1 MQYRFTTRFGGVSQ
15 PPFDSLNLALH
26 VGDNPLHVK
35 KNREFLCEEIGVS
48 KLVFMDQIHGDKV
61 VLIDSS
67 DETPICDAMITARP
81 DIALCVMVA
90 DCIPILFYDAVH
102 QAIGVA
108 HAGRVGSQLHIGQKC
123 ALAMQE
129 TFGTHMH
136 ELRILMGP
144 SIHACCYEV
153 GEEVIVGFEKFVHI
167 QDKKYFLD
175 LQHYNHDAFLDLG
188 IKPEHLEISKEC
200 SCSNHN
206 YFSYRRDKITGRFAG
221 VIAL

>member
-1 MQYRFTTRFGGVSQ
+1 MQYRFTTRQGGVSK

-35 KNREFLCEEIGVS
+35 KNRELLHEDLGVS
-48 KLVFMDQIHGDKV
+48 NLVFMNQVHGDQV
-61 VLIDSS
+61 VLIENGIESP
-67 DETPICDAMITARP
+67 TCDAMITQRP

-90 DCIPILFYDAVH
+90 DCIPILFYDAIH

-123 ALAMQE
+123 AQAMHDA
-129 TFGTHMH
+129 FGTHMR
-136 ELRILMGP
+136 ELRIIMGP

-153 GEEVIVGFEKFVHI
+153 GQEVIGGFEQFVHT
-167 QDKKYFLD
+167 KEEKYFLD
-175 LQHYNHDAFLDLG
+175 LQRYNRDAFLQLG
-188 IKPEHLEISKEC
+188 VLPEHIEISEVC
-200 SCSNHN
+200 SCCSEE